1 MKISGSF
8 GNNINFIEQKTNTL
22 KTSQSQSKIS
32 AETDTFTSKSSKT
45 TNLGVYTESLGLIDI
60 AYHSL
65 SNLKE
70 SGKNLQELSE
80 QFSLTQESNSL
91 HVEFEEGIEKMLDV
105 IDNTIYNNTQIFYT
119 NFSFSQTMPS
129 FMLSEII
136 NIEDLNIQDKEGLE
150 VFETK
155 LYNLQE
161 ELTKTKEHLGIVS
174 FNSLAAMSSNQEISK
189 ESLKELQS
197 HLTQDISHEELLKA
211 HNTELLKD
219 KISSLLAD

>member
-1 MKISGSF
+1 
-8 GNNINFIEQKTNTL
+8 
-22 KTSQSQSKIS
+22 
-32 AETDTFTSKSSKT
+32 
-45 TNLGVYTESLGLIDI
+45 
-60 AYHSL
+60 
-65 SNLKE
+65 
-70 SGKNLQELSE
+70 
-80 QFSLTQESNSL
+80 
-91 HVEFEEGIEKMLDV
+91 
-105 IDNTIYNNTQIFYT
+105 
-119 NFSFSQTMPS
+119 
-129 FMLSEII
+129 MLSEII

-155 LYNLQE
+155 LSNLQE
-161 ELTKTKEHLGIVS
+161 ELTNTKEHLGIVS